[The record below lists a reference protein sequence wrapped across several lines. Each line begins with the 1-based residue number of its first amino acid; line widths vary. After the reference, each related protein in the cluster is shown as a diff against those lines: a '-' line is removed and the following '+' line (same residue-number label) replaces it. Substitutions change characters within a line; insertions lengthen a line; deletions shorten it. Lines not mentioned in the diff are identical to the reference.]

1 MLVDLTVSFLLLRLF
16 LLLFVIRKICS
27 KFKMLGLS
35 IDSQF
40 VLICIVTFCDL
51 WSQAQGAGKEASEI
65 AVWLQIGG
73 SESCPSINLRYRQ

>member
-1 MLVDLTVSFLLLRLF
+1 MDFTVSLFLLRL
-16 LLLFVIRKICS
+16 LLLFVIIKICS

-51 WSQAQGAGKEASEI
+51 WFQAQGAGREVPEI

-73 SESCPSINLRYRQ
+73 SESCPSINLHYRQ